1 LDLKSQKQYD
11 FLLSDADMQK
21 LLKSYHYLLIINNDD
36 FLIKYNIKNS
46 LDLIYSEDQT
56 FLFKI
61 INDK

>member
-1 LDLKSQKQYD
+1 
-11 FLLSDADMQK
+11 
-21 LLKSYHYLLIINNDD
+21 LLIINNDD